1 MDWLVRGGIAGAL
14 TALITQAIS
23 SLLFVLKLLHVNLMV
38 QLAGSLVSPFHPV
51 TATLVH
57 LIIGAGLG
65 IILSSILAFT
75 GSDYHLLK
83 GALFGTLEWLVEKV
97 FVVPL
102 IGVVF
107 PFRHTFL
114 LNTVEIGFNILYGV
128 LAACFIVVLR
138 QPGPLNR

>member
-14 TALITQAIS
+14 TALMTQAIS
-23 SLLFVLKLLHVNLMV
+23 SLLFVLKLLPVNLMIR
-38 QLAGSLVSPFHPV
+38 LAGSLVSPFHPV

-83 GALFGTLEWLVEKV
+83 GALFGALEWVVQRV

-102 IGVVF
+102 FGLVF
-107 PFRHTFL
+107 PFRYTFL
-114 LNTVEIGFNILYGV
+114 LNTVEIGFDILYGV
-128 LAACFIVVLR
+128 LAACFIVVLG
-138 QPGPLNR
+138 QPGARSN